1 MPPPLRIQLPT
12 GGALIG
18 STDPSLGL
26 PSDCSR
32 VLSFLPQVASYLAS
46 VQCLLK
52 VLQLTGPLVD
62 VIKALPASP
71 QLAAPVQQFI
81 KAAEGLAPCLQA
93 GGPSVITFIKDLLCL
108 TVRALNCIMGEMKVL
123 LGVMSDLERQLDSAR
138 VQGNTEL
145 VNLLQ
150 GEQKKAQFK
159 AENLIASIEPIRA
172 ILDLARIMF
181 GIAGLEPMQIP
192 TFGSQSDLNSLNQLV
207 ESLQSI
213 VGVFQIVADSLGGCE
228 G

>member
-1 MPPPLRIQLPT
+1 MPPQLRIQLPT

-18 STDPSLGL
+18 STDPSLGIS
-26 PSDCSR
+26 SDCSR
-32 VLSFLPQVASYLAS
+32 VFSFLPQVASYLAS

-71 QLAAPVQQFI
+71 QLVAPVQQFI

-93 GGPSVITFIKDLLCL
+93 VGPGVIPFIRDLLCL
-108 TVRALNCIMGEMKVL
+108 VVRALNCIIEEMKVL
-123 LGVMSDLERQLDSAR
+123 LGVMSDLELQLDSAR
-138 VQGNTEL
+138 VEGNTEL

-150 GEQKKAQFK
+150 DEQKKAQSK

-172 ILDLARIMF
+172 ILDLARPMF
-181 GIAGLEPMQIP
+181 GPAGLEPMQIP
-192 TFGSQSDLNSLNQLV
+192 TFGSQLDLNSLNQLV
-207 ESLQSI
+207 ESLQGI
-213 VGVFQIVADSLGGCE
+213 VGVFQIAADAVGGCE